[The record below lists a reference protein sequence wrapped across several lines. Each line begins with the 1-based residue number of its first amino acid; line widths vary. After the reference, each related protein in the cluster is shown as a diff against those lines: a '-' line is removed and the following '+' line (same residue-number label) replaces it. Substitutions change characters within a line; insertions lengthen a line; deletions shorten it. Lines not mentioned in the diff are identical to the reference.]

1 MVEQLQINQK
11 KDPSNEPLIDEER
24 AVVIQFRRLSK
35 KDKDFYKNK
44 NLDYPILN

>member
-11 KDPSNEPLIDEER
+11 KDPSNEALIDEER
-24 AVVIQFRRLSK
+24 AVVIQFRLSK
-35 KDKDFYKNK
+35 KDEDFYKNK